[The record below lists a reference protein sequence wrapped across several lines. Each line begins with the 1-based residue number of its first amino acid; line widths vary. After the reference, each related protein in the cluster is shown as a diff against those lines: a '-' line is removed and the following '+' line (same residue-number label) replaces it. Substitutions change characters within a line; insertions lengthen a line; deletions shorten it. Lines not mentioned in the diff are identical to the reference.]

1 MSRRRRE
8 PEGVGVPLRT
18 CIGCRR
24 TQDKALLV
32 RLVRGGDGRVHVDA
46 RGRESGRGA
55 YACPTETC
63 LGKALGAG
71 RLAHAL
77 RGASQPPPGGA
88 AVILEAWRRR

>member
-8 PEGVGVPLRT
+8 REGIRTPLRT

-24 TQDKALLV
+24 TQDKALMI
-32 RLVRGGDGRVHVDA
+32 RLVRGSDGGVRVDGLGTAV
-46 RGRESGRGA
+46 GRGA
-55 YACPTETC
+55 YACPTEAC

-77 RGASQPPPGGA
+77 RGASQPPPESA